1 MLNPSSVNT
10 CSTSHLSIMP
20 SGPKP
25 APTNAAPP
33 FCLTAS
39 ESLEQFARMG
49 IDTRP
54 RSGKE
59 ARELRMMILEVKE
72 YCMTRP
78 APVVAVERM
87 VA

>member
-1 MLNPSSVNT
+1 MNPSSVNT
-10 CSTSHLSIMP
+10 YPTRHLSLLP

-25 APTNAAPP
+25 APTNAAPH

-39 ESLEQFARMG
+39 EVLEQFARMG

-54 RSGKE
+54 RSDKQ
-59 ARELRMMILEVKE
+59 ARKLHMMVLEVKE

-78 APVVAVERM
+78 AVAVAAERM